1 MPAPVVA
8 FVGRSNSGK
17 TTLLEK
23 IIPELKKRGYRVAT
37 VKHVPG
43 HLVEPADERD
53 SQRHLAAGSETAVIN
68 SPEKLIIVNRH
79 REEASLLK
87 IAWSLDEEFDIILAE
102 GFKNS
107 PVPKILVHRREAG
120 SPPEALTRVSAVMS
134 DEPVGLDVQHFGL
147 NDISPL
153 VDFLVETFILP
164 AKYRV
169 DLRVNGEPVA
179 LSSYPREIIAS
190 VIETMVKSLKGV
202 GEVKDLEFRLKKL

>member
-1 MPAPVVA
+1 MPAPVIA

-23 IIPELKKRGYRVAT
+23 IIPELKKRGYRVGT

-53 SQRHLAAGSETAVIN
+53 SQRHLIAGSATAVID
-68 SPEKLIIVNRH
+68 SPQKLIIIKPQP
-79 REEASLLK
+79 EESSLIDL
-87 IAWSLDEEFDIILAE
+87 AWSLGEDFDIILAE

-107 PVPKILVHRREAG
+107 SVPKILVHRREAG
-120 SPPEALTRVSAVMS
+120 KAPESLTRVLAVVS
-134 DEPVGLDVQHFGL
+134 DEPVGLEVKHFGL
-147 NDISPL
+147 DEVTQIA
-153 VDFLVETFILP
+153 DFLVDTFIVP
-164 AKYRV
+164 SRSRV

-190 VIETMVKSLKGV
+190 VMETMAKSLKGV
-202 GEVKDLEFRLKKL
+202 GEIKELEFRLKKA